1 MRLCLA
7 CYENRLAVLF
17 DNTGEFRMY
26 SIEGTHIS
34 PAGHLSLPFSDLP
47 SKVSSILSCG
57 VNTLICGGISG
68 CTLRFLASTDIDVIP
83 WICGDIDTV
92 LQAWQNNTL
101 EKLAMPGC
109 RGQCRGLGRGQGQ
122 GRGRRFNAGRQGS
135 PTTTAPIKIQ
145 TILPKDT
152 P

>member
-17 DNTGEFRMY
+17 DNAGEFRMY
-26 SIEGTHIS
+26 DIEGTQIS
-34 PAGHLSLPFSDLP
+34 PAGLLSLPLSDLP

-68 CTLRFLASTDIDVIP
+68 CTLRFLASTDINVIP
-83 WICGDIDTV
+83 WVCGEIETV
-92 LQAWQNNTL
+92 LLAWQNSTL
-101 EKLAMPGC
+101 EKLTMPGC

-122 GRGRRFNAGRQGS
+122 GRGRRFSAGRQGTPS
-135 PTTTAPIKIQ
+135 TTTPHQ

-152 P
+152 L